1 MANHT
6 KSTMKYNNCVSIYHI
21 TYLPNKTR
29 RYSIHDMNRKT
40 RISHDAFESFSYHSY
55 IRFNKYLSMEA
66 RLIPYNK
73 I

>member
-6 KSTMKYNNCVSIYHI
+6 KSTMKHNNCVSIYHI

-29 RYSIHDMNRKT
+29 RYSVYDMNRKT
-40 RISHDAFESFSYHSY
+40 RISHNAFETFTHHSD
-55 IRFNKYLSMEA
+55 IRFNKYLSTKA
-66 RLIPYNK
+66 CLIPYDK